1 MANSLQAVRLNDFH
15 GIADQFSGLL
25 DPARLTEDLDPYHE
39 EILWSMI
46 DYGILGSDPC
56 KKPLVPRS
64 SISGLPSPDSWALQ
78 AGFNLNAAP
87 RESLDNPGIFDNLS
101 PTMRLNEVQHLL
113 DCSPDTNGL
122 V

>member
-1 MANSLQAVRLNDFH
+1 MANYLQAIRLNDFH

-46 DYGILGSDPC
+46 DYGILGSDPH

-78 AGFNLNAAP
+78 AGFNFNAAP
-87 RESLDNPGIFDNLS
+87 RESSDNPGIFDNLS
-101 PTMRLNEVQHLL
+101 PTMRLNEVEHLL
-113 DCSPDTNGL
+113 DCSPGTNGL